1 MGKRRSKKL
10 DLWLTD
16 TVAIRMLKQVFPAE
30 LVKDITDALSSN
42 NGEVFITRSSSV
54 CSDFEWHV
62 AKIIQPRDI
71 IQYIDSFP
79 CSYFKLY
86 VRKLTDAG
94 SEELAY
100 SFYFK
105 VHLNFREKARVLA
118 VLIPIYKNCKNP
130 EDKAKLKEEIK
141 RIKYGGFV
149 LRTNIDEVKREQA
162 SDSSDS

>member
-10 DLWLTD
+10 DVWLTD

-42 NGEVFITRSSSV
+42 GEVFITRSSSV
-54 CSDFEWHV
+54 CSDFEWTA

-79 CSYFKLY
+79 CSCFKLY
-86 VRKLTDAG
+86 VRTLTAEG
-94 SEELAY
+94 SEVSAY
-100 SFYFK
+100 PFYFK

-149 LRTNIDEVKREQA
+149 IRTNIDEVKRGQA
-162 SDSSDS
+162 STSSNS

>member
-10 DLWLTD
+10 DVWLTD

-30 LVKDITDALSSN
+30 LVKDIIDALSA

-54 CSDFEWHV
+54 CEDFEWHV
-62 AKIIQPRDI
+62 AKIVQPRDI

-79 CSYFKLY
+79 CSCFKIYL
-86 VRKLTDAG
+86 RKLTTTG
-94 SEELAY
+94 SEEMAY
-100 SFYFK
+100 SFYFN

-118 VLIPIYKNCKNP
+118 VLIPVYKNCKNP

-149 LRTNIDEVKREQA
+149 IRTNLDEVKRGQE